1 MKWFA
6 KYWVL
11 FYEHKEL
18 QKKYDELLDLIDDD
32 FWDWILDE

>member
-11 FYEHKEL
+11 FYEYKEL